1 MHCQE
6 TWKKESIQNI
16 NTSIYILSVFRLY
29 SYCIYSV
36 IKFLSKLFTLYSS
49 IPMEYIF
56 VLIVWYTWGFSS
68 LLMQNSWNTIVVK
81 MSLQHYTSV
90 FLGLARKNTMTLR
103 TEKAVAT
110 VRYSEFKGKCI
121 IVKVL
126 LIEQYLQALYWVQE
140 CILCI
145 FRWSHYNHYG
155 NGQR

>member
-1 MHCQE
+1 
-6 TWKKESIQNI
+6 
-16 NTSIYILSVFRLY
+16 
-29 SYCIYSV
+29 
-36 IKFLSKLFTLYSS
+36 
-49 IPMEYIF
+49 MEYIF

-126 LIEQYLQALYWVQE
+126 LI
-140 CILCI
+140 
-145 FRWSHYNHYG
+145 
-155 NGQR
+155 